1 MSKVAD
7 AVKRY
12 IVRKKQ
18 LILYLAFGGIT
29 TVCSLLAWYLT
40 LHFGVLLFHDE
51 NGDPTAV
58 LDVLG
63 STAQWIVG
71 IVVTFTTNKKW
82 VFREAEHG
90 ARAATRQFGIFCSSR
105 VLTYFLEVGVNLGV
119 IALFD
124 DLLHYRGPS
133 FELFGHD
140 FELSSRIWAKLIS
153 SIVVIVANY
162 FVSKLIVFRKKDE
175 KDHKEDE
182 KE

>member
-1 MSKVAD
+1 MSRAFE
-7 AVKRY
+7 AVKRFV
-12 IVRKKQ
+12 VRKKQ
-18 LILYLAFGGIT
+18 LILYLLFGGVT

-40 LHFGVLLFHDE
+40 LRFGVLVFHDE
-51 NGDPTAV
+51 KGDPTAF

-63 STAQWIVG
+63 STAQWVVG

-90 ARAATRQFGIFCSSR
+90 LRAAVRQFGIFCSSR
-105 VLTYFLEVGVNLGV
+105 VLTYFLEVAVNLGI
-119 IALFD
+119 IALLD
-124 DLLHYRGPS
+124 DLLHYHAPV
-133 FELFGHD
+133 FEIVGRE
-140 FELSSRIWAKLIS
+140 FELSARIWAKLIS

-175 KDHKEDE
+175 KDPKEDK

>member
-1 MSKVAD
+1 MSK
-7 AVKRY
+7 AVDSIKRA

-18 LILYLAFGGIT
+18 LILYLLFGLLT
-29 TVCSLLAWYLT
+29 MVCSLLAWYLT
-40 LHFGVLLFHDE
+40 LRFGVLIVHDE
-51 NGDPTAV
+51 KGDPTAI

-90 ARAATRQFGIFCSSR
+90 IRAATKQFGIFCSSR
-105 VLTYFLEVGVNLGV
+105 VLTYFLEVGVNLGI
-119 IALFD
+119 IAL
-124 DLLHYRGPS
+124 LEQLIHYRAPI
-133 FELFGHD
+133 LHVLGHD
-140 FELSSRIWAKLIS
+140 VEMSARIWAKLIS

-175 KDHKEDE
+175 KDKKE
-182 KE
+182 